1 MGSLT
6 LPIAEA
12 RGITLIINN
21 IKDFKINNIFRKV
34 CINRLPSFE
43 YESDGISK
51 RPAFYRRDDLYML
64 AKEAFERGED
74 EFFYKK
80 VDPDNEYSR
89 IVAGKPEYVYRLD
102 HDLTVE
108 EYESLKDAIERNNNE
123 LEKIL

>member
-1 MGSLT
+1 M
-6 LPIAEA
+6 
-12 RGITLIINN
+12 RKMKKMDNITKLN
-21 IKDFKINNIFRKV
+21 IDNLFHKICV
-34 CINRLPSFE
+34 NRLPSFE

-51 RPAFYRRDDLYML
+51 RPAFFRRDDLYML

-89 IVAGKPEYVYRLD
+89 IVAAEPEYVYRLD

-108 EYESLKDAIERNNNE
+108 EYEILKESCKRE
-123 LEKIL
+123 